1 MSWFSLLKAPTNS
14 LEEWK
19 KDGQR
24 YVLLDEVW
32 REAGGN
38 HTKNAYMPTKQP
50 IPADWREGANSKTGF
65 RFAKIEEIEEILDR
79 KMTVDD
85 FSFAPINWRKQEGVV
100 FDRIGKEGQVE
111 LAKRYL
117 IQLKDMEFP
126 IERGGIMYENL
137 EQLSRDETVRRARK
151 LVSYH
156 PRVGREL
163 MGLKRGNQN
172 A

>member
-1 MSWFSLLKAPTNS
+1 MSWFNLLKAPTDD
-14 LEEWK
+14 LVEWK
-19 KDGQR
+19 KDRQA
-24 YVLLDEVW
+24 YMLQDKVW

-85 FSFAPINWRKQEGVV
+85 FAFAPINWKKQEGVV

-117 IQLKDMEFP
+117 IQQKDQAFP
-126 IERGGIMYENL
+126 IENNGIMYDNL
-137 EQLSRDETVRRARK
+137 EQWSTSRTIRDAIR
-151 LVSYH
+151 LI
-156 PRVGREL
+156 GRPSIGLKL
-163 MGLKRGNQN
+163 MGYKGQGRWE
-172 A
+172 

>member
-14 LEEWK
+14 PEEWK

-38 HTKNAYMPTKQP
+38 HTKNTYMPTKQP

-100 FDRIGKEGQVE
+100 FDRIGKEGQKE
-111 LAKRYL
+111 LARRFL
-117 IQLKDMEFP
+117 IQEKDRTFPSEVNGIIYNNLKQWATNRT
-126 IERGGIMYENL
+126 I
-137 EQLSRDETVRRARK
+137 RAAIR
-151 LVSYH
+151 LI
-156 PRVGREL
+156 GRPSI
-163 MGLKRGNQN
+163 GLKLLGYKGQGRWE
-172 A
+172 